1 MFDIYSANEWSTK
14 KRKDFLCDQLKNWPS
29 LFNFLNQK
37 DFCCMPLPNIYPTMN
52 YDPTEGGLF
61 FYSLEVART
70 LQNLTTHM
78 SLTWKREESPL
89 LIGLLH
95 AIWILDD
102 YYCVPFGDS
111 QEQLGLLRNES
122 PIYPPGYGDKSLILL
137 MNHIDLT
144 EEEKLCIPYH
154 RGSFTEMQYWKYYCK
169 AIKKN
174 QNVLFTHTAI
184 CSVIF

>member
-70 LQNLTTHM
+70 LQNWRLPGAIR
-78 SLTWKREESPL
+78 SFAKR
-89 LIGLLH
+89 
-95 AIWILDD
+95 
-102 YYCVPFGDS
+102 
-111 QEQLGLLRNES
+111 
-122 PIYPPGYGDKSLILL
+122 KSHLPARLW
-137 MNHIDLT
+137 
-144 EEEKLCIPYH
+144 
-154 RGSFTEMQYWKYYCK
+154 R
-169 AIKKN
+169 
-174 QNVLFTHTAI
+174 
-184 CSVIF
+184 

>member
-1 MFDIYSANEWSTK
+1 MI
-14 KRKDFLCDQLKNWPS
+14 L
-29 LFNFLNQK
+29 QK
-37 DFCCMPLPNIYPTMN
+37 VVS
-52 YDPTEGGLF
+52 F
-61 FYSLEVART
+61 FT
-70 LQNLTTHM
+70 P
-78 SLTWKREESPL
+78 WKWHVHSKIFQ
-89 LIGLLH
+89 LIGAL
-95 AIWILDD
+95 
-102 YYCVPFGDS
+102 PFGDS

-144 EEEKLCIPYH
+144 EEEKLCILYH
-154 RGSFTEMQYWKYYCK
+154 RGAFTEMQYWKYYCK

>member
-95 AIWILDD
+95 AIWILD
-102 YYCVPFGDS
+102 
-111 QEQLGLLRNES
+111 GLLLRT
-122 PIYPPGYGDKSLILL
+122 IWRLPGAIRSFAKRKSHLPARLW
-137 MNHIDLT
+137 
-144 EEEKLCIPYH
+144 
-154 RGSFTEMQYWKYYCK
+154 R
-169 AIKKN
+169 
-174 QNVLFTHTAI
+174 
-184 CSVIF
+184 

>member
-144 EEEKLCIPYH
+144 EEENNYYLKISVLIYWQKKKYLLCSFMIPKKKSYSFSS
-154 RGSFTEMQYWKYYCK
+154 GSMM
-169 AIKKN
+169 
-174 QNVLFTHTAI
+174 L
-184 CSVIF
+184 

>member
-122 PIYPPGYGDKSLILL
+122 PIYPPGYGDK
-137 MNHIDLT
+137 
-144 EEEKLCIPYH
+144 
-154 RGSFTEMQYWKYYCK
+154 
-169 AIKKN
+169 
-174 QNVLFTHTAI
+174 V
-184 CSVIF
+184 SVK

>member
-144 EEEKLCIPYH
+144 EEEKLCILYH
-154 RGSFTEMQYWKYYCK
+154 RGHLQKCNIGNIIAKPSKKIKMYCS
-169 AIKKN
+169 
-174 QNVLFTHTAI
+174 HTQPFAQ
-184 CSVIF
+184 